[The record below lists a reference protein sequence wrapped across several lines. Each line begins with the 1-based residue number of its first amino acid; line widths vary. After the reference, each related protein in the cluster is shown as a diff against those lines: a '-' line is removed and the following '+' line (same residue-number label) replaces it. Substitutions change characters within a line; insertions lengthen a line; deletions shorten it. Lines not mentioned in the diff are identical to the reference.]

1 MTTNRRET
9 LLAAMRET
17 MQAANARLAC
27 LHCGVSG
34 GMALQL
40 ADGRLVRACESCLRM
55 DFLIDWA
62 RGERVFEV
70 AGADAQERGDQLCRC
85 HMCGVVERCT
95 PEADFYG
102 LEGERLVCER
112 CLPAQIGL
120 SGPLVRQEG
129 PDDHG

>member
-70 AGADAQERGDQLCRC
+70 AGADAQER
-85 HMCGVVERCT
+85 ERCT